1 MPIPL
6 TTLLG
11 FLTLYGNSSGIQGL
25 EVKTHDKISGRLVG
39 KPVEVETGT
48 RAVAELMATQE
59 MAADASGLIHGGF
72 TFGLADYAAMLAV
85 NHPNVVLGSAQTKFT
100 APVKIG
106 EKMRAEATVA
116 KTEGKKSE
124 VTVEVKVEEKKV
136 FTGTFICFT
145 LDKHVLSKN

>member
-1 MPIPL
+1 
-6 TTLLG
+6 
-11 FLTLYGNSSGIQGL
+11 
-25 EVKTHDKISGRLVG
+25 
-39 KPVEVETGT
+39 
-48 RAVAELMATQE
+48 
-59 MAADASGLIHGGF
+59 
-72 TFGLADYAAMLAV
+72 MLAV